1 VNVEPLNPDYNMKA
15 ELLKI
20 LRSRGDVVSG
30 EQLSA
35 ALGISKVSIWKHI
48 HKLLDLGYQIL
59 STPDGYHL
67 DSSPDILFP
76 WEYEGEAANILY
88 YPEVTS
94 TMDIAREQARKNC
107 PDLTV
112 VIAGRQ
118 TQGRGR
124 LKRRWLSDDGGLYF
138 TMVLRPAI
146 PMQLSYRVNFL
157 ASLTLARV
165 IREMLQIDARV
176 KWPNDIL
183 VDDRKISGILSEL
196 EAEAGRVSF
205 ISIGIGINVNNDP
218 SEAEP
223 GGSSLKKLAGREI
236 SRKDLLS
243 RFLEAFSDRMK
254 NSDFK
259 DVISE
264 WKNYTVT
271 LGRNV
276 RIVTH
281 AEVSEG
287 MAVDVDESGALV
299 LELANGEQKKI
310 IYGDCFL
317 V

>member
-1 VNVEPLNPDYNMKA
+1 MKA
-15 ELLKI
+15 QILEI
-20 LRSRGDVVSG
+20 LRSRSGVVSG
-30 EQLSA
+30 EELSA
-35 ALGISKVSIWKHI
+35 ALGISRASIWKHI
-48 HKLLDLGYQIL
+48 HKLQDFGYQIL
-59 STPDGYHL
+59 STSGGYRL
-67 DSSPDILFP
+67 VSSPDILFP
-76 WEYEGEAANILY
+76 WEYPGDAANILY
-88 YPEVTS
+88 FPEVTS
-94 TMDIAREQARKNC
+94 TMDIAKDLARKKC

-118 TQGRGR
+118 TKGRGR

-138 TMVLRPAI
+138 TMVLRPSI
-146 PMQLSYRVNFL
+146 SVQWSFRVNFL

-165 IREMLQIDARV
+165 IREMLQIDAKV

-183 VDDRKISGILSEL
+183 VDDLKISGMLSEL
-196 EAEAGRVSF
+196 EAEADRVLF

-223 GGSSLKKLAGREI
+223 GASSLKKISGREI
-236 SRKDLLS
+236 SRKDLLT
-243 RFLEAFSDRMK
+243 RFLEAFSDRMQK
-254 NSDFK
+254 ADFE

-264 WKNYTVT
+264 WKKYTVT
-271 LGRNV
+271 LGRHV

-281 AEVSEG
+281 REESEG
-287 MAVDVDESGALV
+287 LAVDVDESGALV

>member
-1 VNVEPLNPDYNMKA
+1 MKA
-15 ELLKI
+15 QILKI
-20 LRSRGDVVSG
+20 LRSQNDIVSG
-30 EQLSA
+30 EELSA
-35 ALGISKVSIWKHI
+35 ALGISRVSIWKHI
-48 HKLLDLGYQIL
+48 HKLQDLGYQIL
-59 STPDGYHL
+59 STSGGYRL

-76 WEYEGEAANILY
+76 WEYQGDAATIQY

-94 TMDIAREQARKNC
+94 TMDIARDLARKNC

-112 VIAGRQ
+112 IIAGRQ
-118 TQGRGR
+118 TKGRGR

-138 TMVLRPAI
+138 TMVLRPEI
-146 PMQLSYRVNFL
+146 PVQWSFRVNFL

-165 IREMLQIDARV
+165 IREMLRIDAMV

-183 VDDRKISGILSEL
+183 VDDRKISGMLSEL
-196 EAEAGRVSF
+196 EAEADRVFF

-218 SEAEP
+218 GKAEP
-223 GGSSLKKLAGREI
+223 GATSLKNISGREI
-236 SRKDLLS
+236 SRKDLLT

-254 NSDFK
+254 NTDFE

-264 WKNYTVT
+264 WKKYTVT
-271 LGRNV
+271 LGRHV

-281 AEVSEG
+281 LEESKG
-287 MAVDVDESGALV
+287 LAVDVDENGALV
-299 LELANGEQKKI
+299 LELVNGEQKKI